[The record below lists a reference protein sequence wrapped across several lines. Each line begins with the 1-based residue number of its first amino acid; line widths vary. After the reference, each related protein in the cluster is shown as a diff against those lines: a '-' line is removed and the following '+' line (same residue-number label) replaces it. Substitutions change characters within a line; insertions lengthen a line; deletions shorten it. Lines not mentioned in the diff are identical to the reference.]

1 MKPREIADNLELAQD
16 TLGRWLRFRQY
27 FLMATNDEEISPQ
40 DEAEFL
46 ETTSSIA
53 ANIRKMGQRIDEK
66 QFPFRGKECAT
77 LLKAAISI
85 SNFVGM
91 NEADRKTFY
100 GDWHKNRVYL
110 ARTVGGLKFLQEGY
124 RPPQPKARKK
134 KKANKKLK
142 TVVFLVIAVVVAAG
156 VANYLGLL

>member
-1 MKPREIADNLELAQD
+1 MKNREIADSLELAQD

-27 FLMATNDEEISPQ
+27 YLMAINEEEISPQ
-40 DEAEFL
+40 DETEFL

-53 ANIRKMGQRIDEK
+53 ANIRKMSQRIDEK
-66 QFPFRGKECAT
+66 QFPFRGKEVAA

-91 NEADRKTFY
+91 NEADRKVFY
-100 GDWHKNRVYL
+100 TDWHKNRIYL

-124 RPPQPKARKK
+124 RPPQPKTKGK
-134 KKANKKLK
+134 KKANKKVK
-142 TVVFLVIAVVVAAG
+142 TIVFLIIAVAAAAG
-156 VANYLGLL
+156 VASWLGLI